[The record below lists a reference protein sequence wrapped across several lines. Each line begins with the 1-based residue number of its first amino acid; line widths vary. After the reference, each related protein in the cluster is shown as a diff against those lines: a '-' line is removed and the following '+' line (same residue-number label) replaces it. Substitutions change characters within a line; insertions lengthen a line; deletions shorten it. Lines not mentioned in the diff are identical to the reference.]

1 MIQIKPLGTKDMIL
15 CALFSAL
22 IVVGAYIKIPIPVV
36 PFTLQF
42 LFTNLAGLLLGS
54 RQGFIAT
61 GTYIFIGL
69 LGLPIFASGG
79 GIGYIFQPTFGY
91 IIGFVLG
98 AWLAGFIV
106 EHSKAPGTRTMLTAS
121 FANLAVVYAMGMV
134 YYYLMA
140 NYYLGT
146 PIGAKALMLYC
157 FVLAIPGDIVLCLCS
172 ALLAKRLNLVIHKEW
187 NR

>member
-1 MIQIKPLGTKDMIL
+1 MFQKKPLGTKDMIL
-15 CALFSAL
+15 CALFAAL
-22 IVVGAYIKIPIPVV
+22 IVAGAYIKIPIPVV

-54 RQGFIAT
+54 RQGLLAT

-69 LGLPIFASGG
+69 LGLPVFASGG

-91 IIGFVLG
+91 ILGFALG
-98 AWLAGFIV
+98 AWLAGAIV
-106 EHSKAPGTRTMLTAS
+106 EHSKAPGIKTLLAAS
-121 FANLAVVYAMGMV
+121 FANLAVVYALGMI

-140 NYYLGT
+140 NYYLDT

-157 FVLAIPGDIVLCLCS
+157 FVLAVPGDIVLCLCS
-172 ALLAKRLNLVIHKEW
+172 SLLAKRLNLVIQKER